1 MRTGKLRHFVEIHA
15 FTVVE
20 DDIGNQ
26 IETWAKVAEAWAAI
40 EPLKGDERWAAA
52 YAQATTTHRV
62 TMRPPGVNVH
72 PSNRLVFN
80 GRVFEIEAVLDI
92 EERGRE
98 LQLMCV
104 EKVE

>member
-1 MRTGKLRHFVEIHA
+1 VRTGKLRHHVEIHA
-15 FTVVE
+15 LTVVE

-26 IETWAKVAEAWAAI
+26 TETWAKVAEAWAAI

-62 TMRPPGVNVH
+62 TMRPPGVAVH

-80 GRVFEIEAVLDI
+80 GRVFEIEVVLDI

-104 EKVE
+104 EKVA

>member
-1 MRTGKLRHFVEIHA
+1 MKAGKLRHRVEIYKPT
-15 FTVVE
+15 FVK
-20 DDIGNQ
+20 DDIGNH
-26 IETWAKVAEAWAAI
+26 IPTWVKVAEAWAAI

-62 TMRPPGVNVH
+62 TMRPPGIAVH

-80 GRVFEIEAVLDI
+80 GRIFEIEAVLDI

>member
-1 MRTGKLRHFVEIHA
+1 
-15 FTVVE
+15 VE

-26 IETWAKVAEAWAAI
+26 TETWAKVAETWAAI

-62 TMRPPGVNVH
+62 TMRPPGVAVH

-80 GRVFEIEAVLDI
+80 GRIFEIEAVLDI

-104 EKVE
+104 EKVA